1 MPQLQPQF
9 LELPTQATTRDG
21 LEYDPSD
28 DVWVF
33 ETASVIRRFYFN
45 KIKNILS
52 DELFLS
58 FKKFFIHHLSN
69 HHVST
74 SHLYMQILVS
84 FISRLNI
91 TNMSEVKVS
100 AIVSHINSDVPK
112 HHKIYLPLL
121 FKQLHELGLP
131 GLELDAIRSLERIR
145 APKISH
151 NYLTLSFDP
160 IEGPYSEQES
170 QNLHDEVDR
179 VYGDELIDSKKYLLF
194 LLCEV
199 FGARPQQIIDL
210 KIQDFLVKSRGEG
223 VEYSLNIPRAKGK
236 NRPRRSEF
244 TERPLT
250 PDFAHIIENWVD
262 QVKDEFRA
270 LDDNTRY
277 NLQELPF
284 FPFWKR
290 SKGVEPGFEYH
301 STYGSLNGHLKAVQK
316 KIDVI
321 SERTGG
327 KLNVT
332 FYRSRRTLG
341 TRMGAN
347 GASENEIAIVLDHSN
362 TNSCKH
368 YIQPGHELYWLMDK
382 ELSPYIDPLVQA
394 FKGEVVERKNIF
406 GTNQTYQEVRADD
419 PRSGECGLC
428 VRPSG
433 CAIYGENDDPE
444 TLLTGLPFSC
454 YRCWNFKAFDDLD
467 IHEEHLAIMKK
478 ERDLH
483 LRGYKQ
489 NGPATQPLI
498 AMQFDVVIRAI
509 EEVLSKILENDIST
523 FDFGGAAYNA

>member
-1 MPQLQPQF
+1 MPTPQLQH
-9 LELPTQATTRDG
+9 LKLPCQAETRDG
-21 LEYDPSD
+21 FTYDPND

-33 ETASVIRRFYFN
+33 ETVSIIRRFYFD
-45 KIKNILS
+45 KINVALS
-52 DELFLS
+52 SDLLLF
-58 FKKFFIHHLSN
+58 FKKFFIQHLLN
-69 HHVST
+69 HHIST
-74 SHLYMQILVS
+74 SHLYMKTLVA
-84 FISRLNI
+84 FISNLNA
-91 TNMSEVKVS
+91 TNVNEIK
-100 AIVSHINSDVPK
+100 ATEIVNYINSDISN
-112 HHKIYLPLL
+112 HHKRYLPLF
-121 FKQLHELGLP
+121 FKQLHNLGLP
-131 GLELDAIRSLERIR
+131 GLERNAIKTLERIKT
-145 APKISH
+145 PKTNH
-151 NYLTLSFDP
+151 HHLTLSFDP

-170 QNLHDEVDR
+170 QNLHDQVDR
-179 VYGDELIDSKKYLLF
+179 LYGQGVIDLKKYLLF
-194 LLCEV
+194 LLCEL
-199 FGARPQQIIDL
+199 FGARPQQILDL
-210 KIQDFLVKSRGEG
+210 KVCDFLVKAKGEG
-223 VEYSLNIPRAKGK
+223 LAHSLNIPRAKGK
-236 NRPRRSEF
+236 NRLRRSEF

-250 PDFAHIIENWVD
+250 PDFAHLIESWRD

-270 LDDNTRY
+270 LDENPHFNIQD
-277 NLQELPF
+277 LPF

-290 SKGVEPGFEYH
+290 SKDVEPGFEYH
-301 STYGSLNGHLKAVQK
+301 STYGSLQGHLKAVQK

-321 SERTGG
+321 SERTGNN
-327 KLNVT
+327 LNVA

-347 GASENEIAIVLDHSN
+347 GSNENEIAVALDHSN

-394 FKGEVVERKNIF
+394 FKGEVVKRKNLF

-454 YRCWNFKAFDDLD
+454 YRCWNFKAFDDLE
-467 IHEEHLAIMKK
+467 IHEEHFAIMKK
-478 ERDLH
+478 ERELL

-489 NGPATQPLI
+489 DGPATQPLI

-509 EEVLSKILENDIST
+509 EEVITKILDNNIST
-523 FDFGGAAYNA
+523 FDFGGAESSA